1 MAGVNLPVLNP
12 RGKLLEKVTRR
23 AASRH
28 LDDLNGKKIG
38 VLNNTHPGGE
48 ILWPYVEEALKERL
62 PNIEMRSWKVPH
74 RFPAERKEPNIKAL
88 AEFSDAVIASM
99 AG

>member
-1 MAGVNLPVLNP
+1 MAGVNLHVVNP
-12 RGKLLEKVTRR
+12 GGTVFEKVTRR
-23 AASRH
+23 AASRR

-62 PNIEMRSWKVPH
+62 PSIELRSWKVPH
-74 RFPAERKEPNIKAL
+74 RYPPERKETPIKEL
-88 AEFSDAVIASM
+88 AEYSDAVIASM